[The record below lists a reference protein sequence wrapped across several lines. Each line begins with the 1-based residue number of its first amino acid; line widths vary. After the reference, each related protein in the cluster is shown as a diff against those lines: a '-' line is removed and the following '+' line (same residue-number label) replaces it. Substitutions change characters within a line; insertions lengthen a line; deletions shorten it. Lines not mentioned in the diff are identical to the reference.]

1 MTDARFEELLEAFAD
16 DVYGQG
22 YTTGRRAAKDAI
34 VQAINDAKT
43 ARAALVAY
51 HDERTAQFDAHRG
64 ECIASADCEKCK
76 VETLADSA
84 LSDCRDFALNGTA
97 SLERCERHDRFL
109 LDKCRNCARERAPW

>member
-1 MTDARFEELLEAFAD
+1 MTAARFEELLDEFRRTCFEED
-16 DVYGQG
+16 DE
-22 YTTGRRAAKDAI
+22 TEDA
-34 VQAINDAKT
+34 

-76 VETLADSA
+76 VETLADPA